1 MFGSSLCEIS
11 LINYTNIVCTTQ
23 PSNFVG
29 EVDVLVEFNNS
40 FNVSLESG
48 FQFLSAGDDIAAIT
62 DIQPKTISLVAGI
75 QF

>member
-1 MFGSSLCEIS
+1 MCDISS
-11 LINYTNIVCTTQ
+11 INYTNIICTTQ

-29 EVDVLVEFNNS
+29 EVDVVVELNNS

-48 FQFLSAGDDIAAIT
+48 FQFLSADDDTAAIT

-75 QF
+75 QL